1 MFFPNRSQGNV
12 NACQCQRGKGGWV
25 WSAAKPTYQTASLP
39 DGSCLE
45 FIQPA
50 FKGNLQRTLRQ
61 SLAWKALTA
70 LDRKEVLGPLT
81 DTDRARLCLCTWDVT
96 EHCRS
101 GSPRQRLWGLHRKLH
116 YIDRWHRWQSLSCVC
131 GCGWQQNSLFFTVCM
146 WRLILSFSCRNC
158 LLFLILGGV
167 PAHILSWT
175 SYFCSD
181 KKFPNK
187 HYCALQIP
195 KPALNQLLVE
205 SYMLTLG
212 KDLAITC
219 SDVSPK

>member
-1 MFFPNRSQGNV
+1 MSAWTRRVSVISSKTDLSDCKSSRMAPALNSFSQHLRETY
-12 NACQCQRGKGGWV
+12 RGRWGRALPGRHSQPWTGRKCLGH
-25 WSAAKPTYQTASLP
+25 SQTLTEPGFVSVREM
-39 DGSCLE
+39 S
-45 FIQPA
+45 
-50 FKGNLQRTLRQ
+50 Q
-61 SLAWKALTA
+61 STA
-70 LDRKEVLGPLT
+70 
-81 DTDRARLCLCTWDVT
+81 DRAHQDSASEAST
-96 EHCRS
+96 
-101 GSPRQRLWGLHRKLH
+101 GSSI